1 MIRDLSQV
9 VFFAAWF
16 VVLYR
21 YQPLRNLVRAA
32 PRGLTIPLGLLVAGW
47 LLAQLTDQRVRYFP
61 FISVY
66 MYGDHTPMKAISGV
80 RLRGVWCDG
89 TQGPLNLGFMGRAS
103 LRSRVQNLY
112 DGLPY
117 RRTAAD
123 SAQRWDIIDRTVT
136 SIGRMHNRTFPD
148 RPLCSIALDQIRLEA
163 GQYESG
169 TIPPPRQ
176 VHDVVVR

>member
-1 MIRDLSQV
+1 MIRDLAQAV
-9 VFFAAWF
+9 LFAAWF
-16 VVLYR
+16 VVLFRYR
-21 YQPLRNLVRAA
+21 PLRNLIGATSR
-32 PRGLTIPLGLLVAGW
+32 RLTIPVALMTAAW
-47 LLAQLTDQRVRYFP
+47 ILAQLTDQRVRYFP

-66 MYGDHTPMKAISGV
+66 MYGEHTPMKAISRV

-89 TQGPLNLGFMGRAS
+89 TQGPLDPGFMGRAK
-103 LRSRVQNLY
+103 LRSRIQNLY

-123 SAQRWDIIDRTVT
+123 SAQRWDIIDRTVA

-148 RPLCSIALDQIRLEA
+148 RPLCSIGLDQIRLEA

-169 TIPPPRQ
+169 IIPPPRQ
-176 VHDVVVR
+176 VHDVAVR